1 MNAGSPVSTNEVLVA
16 RAGAWMVDRGLPF
29 DRLEA
34 LAGDVSPRRY
44 LRAIRDGRGTAIV
57 AHYPAEMRATA
68 RRFERSTELLAA
80 HGVRVPA
87 ILASDAEAGWMAVED
102 LGPRTLHESGADWT
116 SLRPYY
122 DDALATLRRIAALP
136 RAAVIELGSPPL
148 DAPLLRR
155 ELEPCFATFLVPRGL
170 AGDPAAQ
177 AALADALTLLCER
190 LAADPTVPCHRDFM
204 VRNLVPLGEGRVGVL
219 DHQDLRLGPPAYD
232 LASLLNDSLFPN
244 ADLEQELL
252 AAGLPPDVARDQD
265 SRTVAQRALK
275 AVGTYAAFAA
285 RGATRHLPLVA
296 PTLARAER
304 HLLALPETAQ
314 IVAPLVG
321 RWRSATG

>member
-1 MNAGSPVSTNEVLVA
+1 MSAGSAVLTNEVLVA
-16 RAGAWMVDRGLPF
+16 RAGAWLQRRGLPF

-44 LRAIRDGRGTAIV
+44 LRASSGGRRSAIV

-68 RRFERSTELLAA
+68 RRFEESTALLAA

-87 ILASDAEAGWMAVED
+87 ILESDAEAGWMAVED
-102 LGPRTLHESGADWT
+102 LGPRTLHETGAGWAQ
-116 SLRPYY
+116 LRPYY
-122 DDALATLRRIAALP
+122 DDALVTLRRIASLP
-136 RAAVIELGSPPL
+136 RAAVIGLGSPPL
-148 DAPLLRR
+148 DAALLRR
-155 ELEPCFATFLVPRGL
+155 ELDPCLELFLLPRGL
-170 AGDPAAQ
+170 AGDPP
-177 AALADALTLLCER
+177 ALADALTLLCER
-190 LAADPTVPCHRDFM
+190 LAEDAAVPCHRDFM
-204 VRNLVPLGEGRVGVL
+204 ARNLVPLAERRVGVL

-232 LASLLNDSLFPN
+232 LASLLNDSLFPDR
-244 ADLEQELL
+244 DLEEELL
-252 AAGLPPDVARDQD
+252 TAGLQPDVAREQY

-275 AVGTYAAFAA
+275 AVGTYSAFAA

-304 HLLALPETAQ
+304 HLLALPETAE

-321 RWRSATG
+321 RWRSAAV